1 MYRNRTLT
9 RRVRLSGAGRAG
21 VFVVFT
27 PTDTPLLGDF
37 NAFRSVQSVSYES
50 PQGGM
55 QARCTAR

>member
-1 MYRNRTLT
+1 MC
-9 RRVRLSGAGRAG
+9 RVRLSDAGRAE
-21 VFVVFT
+21 VFVAFT

-37 NAFRSVQSVSYES
+37 NAFRTVQTVSYES